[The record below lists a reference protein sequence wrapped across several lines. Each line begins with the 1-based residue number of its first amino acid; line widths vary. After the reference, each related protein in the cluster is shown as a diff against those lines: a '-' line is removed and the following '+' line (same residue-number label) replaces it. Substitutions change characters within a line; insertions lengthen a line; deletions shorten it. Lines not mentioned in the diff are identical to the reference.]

1 MAGNIANVIQLTF
14 DAELEMKDA
23 GLVAASAAAQV
34 DAANKIVD
42 FKQSIMSG
50 ILVIDITAIEIA
62 SNDERYDVLV
72 QGSSSATFSTDVEN
86 LACMTFGATEVT
98 LGSADDSVTGRYLLP
113 FITVQKDIVTR
124 YCRVYTNVVGT
135 IASGINYKAWVG
147 QALLG

>member
-1 MAGNIANVIQLTF
+1 MANVVSSLHFTF
-14 DAELEMKDA
+14 DAELEFKDA
-23 GLVAASAAAQV
+23 GLIAASAAAQV
-34 DAANKIVD
+34 DATNKIVD
-42 FKQSIMSG
+42 FGQSIFHG

-62 SNDERYDVLV
+62 SNDERFDILV

-113 FITVQKDIVTR
+113 FINMQKDTVTR
-124 YCRVYTNVVGT
+124 YGRVYTNVVGT

-147 QALLG
+147 KTMMI